1 METIRFNLGG
11 TIPHIPGLSLALGT
25 FDGFHKAHQKLLI
38 ESKLHGLY
46 SGVLLFSV
54 PPEDILK
61 GPSPCLMGLED
72 KIRLLSSFGLDYCLV
87 IEATPELFAL
97 SKTEFMDQVLDPI
110 GMDSLVVGED
120 FRFGYRAEG
129 MVKDLKTR
137 YKTYVCPLLG
147 DENGKISSTRVRQLL
162 LEGDVRGAWKLLV
175 RPYEIKGIGVK
186 GKQNGGKIG
195 FPTMNLQL
203 SENYLL
209 PKNGV
214 YAGIGFVLGKPYKAM
229 INVGDNPSIGSDI
242 PRHIEV
248 HLLGYPN
255 EDTYGL
261 TCYLGFL
268 YFVREEKKF
277 ASLDELK
284 KQLEID
290 KLKIESL
297 LSK

>member
-1 METIRFNLGG
+1 MKTIRFNLRG

-120 FRFGYRAEG
+120 FRFGYAAG
-129 MVKDLKTR
+129 GTVTDLKTR

-162 LEGDVRGAWKLLV
+162 LEGDVQGAWKLLV

-203 SENYLL
+203 TENYLL

-214 YAGIGFVLGKPYKAM
+214 YAGIGFVLGQPYKAM

-261 TCYLGFL
+261 TCYLSFL

-277 ASLDELK
+277 ASLAELK

-297 LSK
+297 LCK

>member
-1 METIRFNLGG
+1 METIRFNLKG

-120 FRFGYRAEG
+120 FRFGYAAEG
-129 MVKDLKTR
+129 TVIDLKTR

-162 LEGDVRGAWKLLV
+162 LEGDVQGAWKFLV

-214 YAGIGFVLGKPYKAM
+214 YAGIGFVSGKPYKAM

-261 TCYLGFL
+261 TSYLGFL

-277 ASLDELK
+277 ASLAELK